1 MKTMTRA
8 LMFMAALSWVVA
20 CSNAPDSTYAPP
32 NLGSGTEGL
41 TIDDAPLGEDGV
53 ADGDFPEP
61 GSYLGFV
68 FQARADEVYDIELER
83 LSGSDV
89 PALALYNFDSGAW
102 GEALV
107 WATADARTIGIGG
120 WTAAQTGTYLLL
132 VEVVAGT
139 GQGSFALLVKCTEGC
154 GDPLDC
160 AADADCPAGQVCWN
174 GLCFEDNVECRTNA
188 DCAADEVCER
198 GFCIWSCQPT
208 PEICHDGLDNDC
220 DGEVDE
226 GCDVPCTNDADCP
239 AGESCM
245 NGTCIAICG
254 CMSDADCP
262 ADFVCENC
270 MCTRPSCDEDLDGDG
285 FCTDVDCDDFDP
297 SIYPGAVEHCDG
309 QDNDC
314 DGQVDENCGQ
324 PCAANDDCAAGQ
336 VCMEGVCSDIC
347 VPSVEICD
355 DGLDNDCDGLVDE
368 DCGMACSTDADCA
381 PYEMCD
387 VQTRQCVAMC
397 ECASD
402 ADCPQAHWCVD
413 CQCVPEGC
421 DTDADGDGYLS
432 TACGGQ
438 DCHDGDASV
447 HPGAPEDCNAQ
458 DDDCDGLVDEGC
470 SQVCASDADC
480 QLDEI
485 CMNGL
490 CVLPCRDNG
499 ECPAGQAC
507 VDGVCQAGCNPA
519 SEICDGQDND
529 CDGQVDEDFDLSSD
543 PANCGA
549 CAQACAAGEACVNGA
564 CHGDLPC
571 STDAD
576 CPADQACMSGICMEL
591 CDTDADGDG
600 FLAAACGGM
609 DCDDYDATIYPGAEE
624 FCDGLDNDCDGQVDE
639 DCAAYCRTDA
649 DCPAGQM
656 CMSGICIAG

>member
-1 MKTMTRA
+1 MEEQTMKTMTRV
-8 LMFMAALSWVVA
+8 LMCMAALSWVVA
-20 CSNAPDSTYAPP
+20 CSNALDSTYAPP
-32 NLGSGTEGL
+32 DLGAGTEGL
-41 TIDDAPLGEDGV
+41 TIDDMPLGEDGV

-61 GSYLGFV
+61 GSFLGFV
-68 FQARADEVYDIELER
+68 FQARANEVYDIELER

-89 PALALYNFDSGAW
+89 PALVLYNFDDGVW

-107 WATADARTIGIGG
+107 WAAADARTIGIGG
-120 WTAAQTGTYLLL
+120 WTAAQSGTYLVL
-132 VEVVAGT
+132 VEVVAGS
-139 GQGSFALLVKCTEGC
+139 GQGTFALLVECTEGC
-154 GDPLDC
+154 GNPLVC
-160 AADADCPAGQVCWN
+160 ETDADCPDGQVCWN

-208 PEICHDGLDNDC
+208 AEICHDGL
-220 DGEVDE
+220 
-226 GCDVPCTNDADCP
+226 
-239 AGESCM
+239 
-245 NGTCIAICG
+245 
-254 CMSDADCP
+254 
-262 ADFVCENC
+262 
-270 MCTRPSCDEDLDGDG
+270 
-285 FCTDVDCDDFDP
+285 
-297 SIYPGAVEHCDG
+297 
-309 QDNDC
+309 DNDC

-324 PCAANDDCAAGQ
+324 PCVSNDDCAAGQ
-336 VCMEGVCSDIC
+336 VCMEGVCRDVC
-347 VPSVEICD
+347 VPSIELCG

-368 DCGMACSTDADCA
+368 DCGMPCSTDDDCA
-381 PYEMCD
+381 PGEFCD
-387 VQTRQCVAMC
+387 AQTRQCVAMC

-413 CQCVPEGC
+413 CQCAPEGC

-499 ECPAGQAC
+499 ECPVGQAC
-507 VDGVCQAGCNPA
+507 VDGVCQAGCNSVA
-519 SEICDGQDND
+519 EICDGQDND
-529 CDGQVDEDFDLSSD
+529 CDGQVDENSDLISD

-549 CAQACAAGEACVNGA
+549 CGMACAAGEACVNGA

-571 STDAD
+571 SMDDD
-576 CPADQACMSGICMEL
+576 CPAGQACMSGICIEL

-609 DCDDYDATIYPGAEE
+609 DCDDYDPTIYPGAEE
-624 FCDGLDNDCDGQVDE
+624 FCDGLDNDCDGQADE

-656 CMSGICIAG
+656 CMSGVCVAG